1 MKSLM
6 DLVAAAKQNI
16 TEIDA
21 QALSEKLASGDTTN
35 LLLVDIREPA
45 EVSGGAIEHAVNI
58 PRGIL
63 EPAADL
69 KFPKRHPVLSEA
81 RAKNVVLYCASG
93 GRSALAA
100 DVLQQMGF
108 ENVESLAGGY
118 DNWAKQS

>member
-6 DLVAAAKQNI
+6 DLVSAAKKNI
-16 TEIDA
+16 DEIDA
-21 QALSEKLASGDTTN
+21 GKLKDKISSDSSDN
-35 LLLVDIREPA
+35 FLLVDIREPA
-45 EVSGGAIEHAVNI
+45 EVADGMIDGAINI
-58 PRGIL
+58 PRGVL

-69 KFPKRHPVLSEA
+69 DYPKRHPQLSEA
-81 RAKNVVLYCASG
+81 RSKNVVLYCASG

-118 DNWAKQS
+118 DKWAK